1 MLHKASSQILLA
13 CIAMLFAFTNIANAQ
28 TKPNLVL
35 LPIEVAEAEDHLKSS
50 YENALVESLSQ
61 KYTVFYGAKV
71 EQQLEKEYAKID
83 CTVEA
88 CNQNLAIA
96 FNGELIADASVLP
109 LGNGYIIK
117 LKVTNVIN
125 DQIVDADTRT
135 LPCRGCDQFVVIS
148 KLQTILGV
156 NGNGSNRNGGS
167 SNSVVSAPSTS
178 SSVERVGSQ
187 STQMQSDARAI
198 LIFDSKP
205 SGADVYI
212 NDQLK
217 GKTPYQGL
225 SHMIGDQLNIK
236 VKESSHRTYEFNVSL
251 NQAIT
256 QLDPVTLE
264 AGQAK
269 LMVLTEPFTAN
280 AVVYVDGQAKGT
292 APVQIDLTT
301 KVHEIYANANG
312 KKTTVEQVQL
322 KDGESQQLVLPFST
336 TLPLLA
342 QMSIELADIP
352 SGSFMM
358 GSNNVYDDEK
368 PVHRVTVPAFKMMKH
383 EVTWAQYQPCL
394 DAGVCSDN
402 TSDGGDHG
410 WGKGNRPVIEVSWD
424 DTQDYIRWLNQK
436 TGMNFRLPSEA
447 EWEYAAR
454 AGTTT
459 AFSTGDRIST
469 SQANFNG
476 NYTHNGSSKG
486 QYRNKTIPVGSFQPN
501 NFGLYDMHGN
511 VWEWTQDCW
520 NDSYSG
526 APSNGAAWESG
537 NCDIRVLRG
546 GSWSYK
552 PSWLRSANRHGNEA
566 TYRNDVY
573 GFRLVQGR

>member
-1 MLHKASSQILLA
+1 
-13 CIAMLFAFTNIANAQ
+13 MLFAFTSIANAQ

-50 YENALVESLSQ
+50 YENALVESLSK

-148 KLQTILGV
+148 KLQTILGA

-167 SNSVVSAPSTS
+167 SASVVSAPSVS

-187 STQMQSDARAI
+187 STQIQSDARAI
-198 LIFDSKP
+198 LIFDSQP
-205 SGADVYI
+205 SGAEVYI

-236 VKESSHRTYEFNVSL
+236 VKEPSHRTYEFNVSL

-256 QLDPVTLE
+256 QLDPVSLE

-301 KVHEIYANANG
+301 KFHEIYANANG
-312 KKTTVEQVQL
+312 VKTKVEQVQL
-322 KDGESQQLVLPFST
+322 KNGDNQQLVLTFNST
-336 TLPLLA
+336 SLILA
-342 QMSIELADIP
+342 QMGIELADIP
-352 SGSFMM
+352 AGSFMM
-358 GSNNVYDDEK
+358 GSNSGKSNEK
-368 PVHRVTVPAFKMMKH
+368 PVHKVVVPAFKMMKY
-383 EVTWAQYQPCL
+383 EVTWAQYQPCI
-394 DAGVCSDN
+394 DAGACRDN
-402 TSDGGDHG
+402 SVGVRKHLL
-410 WGKGNRPVIEVSWD
+410 GKGNQPVINASWND
-424 DTQDYIRWLNQK
+424 AQNYIRWLNKK
-436 TGMNFRLPSEA
+436 TGLKFRLPSEA
-447 EWEYAAR
+447 EWEYATR
-454 AGTTT
+454 AGSKTTY
-459 AFSTGDRIST
+459 SWGDSIDC
-469 SQANFNG
+469 SQAQIDYFTGHCG
-476 NYTHNGSSKG
+476 NSIDLKE
-486 QYRNKTIPVGSFQPN
+486 VGSYSPN
-501 NFGLYDMHGN
+501 AWGLYDMHGS
-511 VWEWTQDCW
+511 VLEWTQDCFYS
-520 NDSYSG
+520 SYQW
-526 APSNGAAWESG
+526 APEDGSAWVSSN
-537 NCDIRVLRG
+537 CTQRVFRG
-546 GSWSYK
+546 GSYFFNDEDPLMLS
-552 PSWLRSANRHGNEA
+552 SSRRGGNVESFRGEA
-566 TYRNDVY
+566 V
-573 GFRLVQGR
+573 GFRLVQDR